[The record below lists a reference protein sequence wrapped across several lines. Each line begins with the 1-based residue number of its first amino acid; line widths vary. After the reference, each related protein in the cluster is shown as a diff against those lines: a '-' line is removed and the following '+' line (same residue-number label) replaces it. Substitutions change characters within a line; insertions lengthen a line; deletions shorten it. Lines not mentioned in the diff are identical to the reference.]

1 LGLEIVEIGVNNIN
15 DIASGIDNL
24 LGKVD
29 VLYVPTDNLVVSATP
44 LVLDRANKANVP
56 VIGCIEDQVKQG
68 ALITKTIDYEKLG
81 YQTGEIAIEILKGKE
96 PNQMPIETIKEME
109 LIVNKK
115 MADKYK
121 VDINSLKGAKI
132 Y

>member
-1 LGLEIVEIGVNNIN
+1 MYRRSGKARSIN
-15 DIASGIDNL
+15 
-24 LGKVD
+24 
-29 VLYVPTDNLVVSATP
+29 Y
-44 LVLDRANKANVP
+44 
-56 VIGCIEDQVKQG
+56 
-68 ALITKTIDYEKLG
+68 KTIDYEKLG